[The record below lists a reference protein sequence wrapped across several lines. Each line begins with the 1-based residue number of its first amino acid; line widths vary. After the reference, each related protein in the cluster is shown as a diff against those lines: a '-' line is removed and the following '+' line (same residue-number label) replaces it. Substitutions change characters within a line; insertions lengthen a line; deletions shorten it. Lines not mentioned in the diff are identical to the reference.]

1 MDSTPRL
8 GEGTDVPDTANDRFK
23 RSFGARLWSSTMLAT
38 VFHVLVFQ
46 LWPDMVVAD
55 VSHTASELT
64 AIELPPDVEI
74 PPPPERISR
83 PAMPVVSAT
92 ALEVDAT
99 IAPTTFEK
107 LQPEELPP
115 PRPAVTAEGATP
127 LQPGFTP
134 MTVRPEI
141 LNVAE
146 VRRMMEQQYP
156 TILRDARIG
165 GTVRVWFL
173 VDEKGVV
180 EETRIE
186 TTSGQQLL
194 DQAALKVASVY
205 RFSPARNRDQIVK
218 VWVAFPVTFRV
229 DP

>member
-1 MDSTPRL
+1 MKANSPGQPMDAL
-8 GEGTDVPDTANDRFK
+8 DTANDRFK
-23 RSFGARLWSSTMLAT
+23 RGFASRVWGSMIAAT
-38 VFHVLVFQ
+38 VLHVLIFQ
-46 LWPDMVVAD
+46 LWPDMAVAD
-55 VSHTASELT
+55 FSISSDALIAIDLPSE
-64 AIELPPDVEI
+64 IELPPA
-74 PPPPERISR
+74 PERISR
-83 PAMPVVSAT
+83 PAMPVVST
-92 ALEVDAT
+92 SSIDVEAT
-99 IAPTTFEK
+99 IAPTNFDAFE
-107 LQPEELPP
+107 PAELPP
-115 PRPAVTAEGATP
+115 PPSTVASVAKE

-134 MTVRPEI
+134 MTVLPQI
-141 LNVAE
+141 LNVPE

-156 TILRDARIG
+156 PILRDARIG

-173 VDEKGVV
+173 VNEEGVV

-186 TTSGQQLL
+186 TSSGQQLL